1 MKNNLVVFVFLTAV
15 SSLFSQTN
23 LTDIFK
29 LSPKRFSIYNTP
41 EGTFS
46 YCLSGAGDYVE
57 YNKPS
62 FGINVPEAFPEK
74 QSIPYEKLLLSSIYS
89 LLYEYK
95 NYKGQ
100 FHLTAYA
107 VFALGNYRQL
117 KDESLKVINET
128 IFPNKKYLQMIYQ
141 WVKPYFITTFN
152 SLTFKEQQRLLV
164 KLSMADRYVLNV
176 MKEKNAT
183 KYNQWLKDKGYEYDD
198 KLVGFLQRRL
208 DKKQWK
214 LEDCQYWINE
224 LKNQFI
230 PLLKDKNQLK
240 SHYQVSDIINDKYMI
255 ACDHIANYYI
265 LDKQYNKVFKDKFQ
279 LIQFN
284 GPNELI
290 AYPKI
295 NYDIFQKFSINAQ
308 GEIKMG
314 ITVN

>member
-1 MKNNLVVFVFLTAV
+1 MKNIIVICLTLLIV
-15 SSLFSQTN
+15 SPTFSQSISP
-23 LTDIFK
+23 DIFK
-29 LSPKRFSIYNTP
+29 ISPSRFSIYKTP

-46 YCLSGAGDYVE
+46 YSLSGAGDYVE

-183 KYNQWLKDKGYEYDD
+183 KYNQWLKERDMSMT
-198 KLVGFLQRRL
+198 
-208 DKKQWK
+208 
-214 LEDCQYWINE
+214 IN
-224 LKNQFI
+224 
-230 PLLKDKNQLK
+230 
-240 SHYQVSDIINDKYMI
+240 S
-255 ACDHIANYYI
+255 
-265 LDKQYNKVFKDKFQ
+265 
-279 LIQFN
+279 
-284 GPNELI
+284 
-290 AYPKI
+290 
-295 NYDIFQKFSINAQ
+295 
-308 GEIKMG
+308 
-314 ITVN
+314 

>member
-1 MKNNLVVFVFLTAV
+1 
-15 SSLFSQTN
+15 
-23 LTDIFK
+23 
-29 LSPKRFSIYNTP
+29 
-41 EGTFS
+41 
-46 YCLSGAGDYVE
+46 
-57 YNKPS
+57 
-62 FGINVPEAFPEK
+62 
-74 QSIPYEKLLLSSIYS
+74 
-89 LLYEYK
+89 
-95 NYKGQ
+95 
-100 FHLTAYA
+100 
-107 VFALGNYRQL
+107 
-117 KDESLKVINET
+117 
-128 IFPNKKYLQMIYQ
+128 MIYQ

-230 PLLKDKNQLK
+230 PLFKDKNQLK

-279 LIQFN
+279 LIQIN
-284 GPNELI
+284 GPDELI
-290 AYPKI
+290 GYPKI
-295 NYDIFQKFSINAQ
+295 NYDKFQKFSINAQ